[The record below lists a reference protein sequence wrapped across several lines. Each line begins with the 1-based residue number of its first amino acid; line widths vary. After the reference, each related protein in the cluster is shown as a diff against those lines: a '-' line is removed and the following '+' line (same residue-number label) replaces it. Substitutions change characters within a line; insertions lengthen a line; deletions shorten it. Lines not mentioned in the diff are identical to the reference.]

1 MNKMFILAAL
11 SGLAFA
17 SSAQFVP
24 APAVAGDCVVH
35 TIRTACPGKE
45 EESYSKCGGAKSCD
59 KTDSADTEAACIA
72 AAKAGCPNSRLDV
85 TKSKVV
91 KARWNGKQLPGPY
104 GGSFCAP
111 NRPDFNKCKS

>member
-1 MNKMFILAAL
+1 MNKSIILAAL

-17 SSAQFVP
+17 SFGPLSAPP
-24 APAVAGDCVVH
+24 AFAGTCIVH

-59 KTDSADTEAACIA
+59 KEESVDTAAACIA
-72 AAKAGCPNSRLDV
+72 AAKAGCPNSRLEI

-91 KARWNGKQLPGPY
+91 KARFDGKQLPGPY
-104 GGSFCAP
+104 GGSFCAT
-111 NRPDFNKCKS
+111 NRPDFNKCKK